1 MYTKTARNRSQLFKE
16 TTWVVKLFHCLCASK
31 CNNMQTWF
39 CMLCLHFLGNFL
51 LVRPMQQHRRQMQVT
66 FYSKCCIMGS
76 GVGTLGRKIRLAMTV
91 MVESR
96 IRHYSYSYHRDHI
109 LDQVIFIVWIMYF
122 LLEKHFSF
130 LSVLV

>member
-1 MYTKTARNRSQLFKE
+1 
-16 TTWVVKLFHCLCASK
+16 
-31 CNNMQTWF
+31 
-39 CMLCLHFLGNFL
+39 
-51 LVRPMQQHRRQMQVT
+51 MQVT

-76 GVGTLGRKIRLAMTV
+76 GVGTLGRKIGLAMTV

-96 IRHYSYSYHRDHI
+96 IRHYSYSYHGDHI

>member
-1 MYTKTARNRSQLFKE
+1 
-16 TTWVVKLFHCLCASK
+16 
-31 CNNMQTWF
+31 
-39 CMLCLHFLGNFL
+39 
-51 LVRPMQQHRRQMQVT
+51 MQVT

-91 MVESR
+91 MVESQ
-96 IRHYSYSYHRDHI
+96 IGHYSYSYHRDHI

-130 LSVLV
+130 LSELV